1 MVVLTCTLPAAM
13 QASVNATILQSCFG
27 AVGLQHKPMCRLAI
41 SAPTSAHSVLLQEL
55 LMMLPFKLNIDF
67 RSSHVQAQEEQ
78 IMTDFGPEDER
89 LEGIYERM
97 EELDPAKFE
106 VDAAKLLHGLG
117 FDKAMMAKGTKDM
130 SGEWP
135 HIICGDSA

>member
-1 MVVLTCTLPAAM
+1 
-13 QASVNATILQSCFG
+13 
-27 AVGLQHKPMCRLAI
+27 
-41 SAPTSAHSVLLQEL
+41 
-55 LMMLPFKLNIDF
+55 
-67 RSSHVQAQEEQ
+67 
-78 IMTDFGPEDER
+78 MTDFGPEDER

-130 SGEWP
+130 SGERQLGSGFYS
-135 HIICGDSA
+135 HSLLL

>member
-1 MVVLTCTLPAAM
+1 
-13 QASVNATILQSCFG
+13 
-27 AVGLQHKPMCRLAI
+27 
-41 SAPTSAHSVLLQEL
+41 
-55 LMMLPFKLNIDF
+55 
-67 RSSHVQAQEEQ
+67 
-78 IMTDFGPEDER
+78 MTDFGPEDER

-130 SGEWP
+130 SGENLITPCVIYMYIYHMLKVTTHCW
-135 HIICGDSA
+135 SAVVVQPVLCHK

>member
-1 MVVLTCTLPAAM
+1 
-13 QASVNATILQSCFG
+13 
-27 AVGLQHKPMCRLAI
+27 
-41 SAPTSAHSVLLQEL
+41 
-55 LMMLPFKLNIDF
+55 
-67 RSSHVQAQEEQ
+67 
-78 IMTDFGPEDER
+78 MTDFGPEDER

-130 SGEWP
+130 SGESCCSCCSTIRCVSCSHTVQIVLSERQP
-135 HIICGDSA
+135 CGLSSTRKLC

>member
-1 MVVLTCTLPAAM
+1 
-13 QASVNATILQSCFG
+13 
-27 AVGLQHKPMCRLAI
+27 
-41 SAPTSAHSVLLQEL
+41 
-55 LMMLPFKLNIDF
+55 
-67 RSSHVQAQEEQ
+67 
-78 IMTDFGPEDER
+78 MTDFGPEDER

-130 SGEWP
+130 SGRSPFSQQMLLNRSNAPKLEQ
-135 HIICGDSA
+135 HHGHTFSNGM

>member
-1 MVVLTCTLPAAM
+1 
-13 QASVNATILQSCFG
+13 
-27 AVGLQHKPMCRLAI
+27 
-41 SAPTSAHSVLLQEL
+41 
-55 LMMLPFKLNIDF
+55 
-67 RSSHVQAQEEQ
+67 VQAQEEQ

-130 SGEWP
+130 SGQWP
-135 HIICGDSA
+135 YITCSHFVCMSCCSSEALQVL

>member
-1 MVVLTCTLPAAM
+1 
-13 QASVNATILQSCFG
+13 
-27 AVGLQHKPMCRLAI
+27 
-41 SAPTSAHSVLLQEL
+41 
-55 LMMLPFKLNIDF
+55 
-67 RSSHVQAQEEQ
+67 VQAQEEQ

-130 SGEWP
+130 SGECT
-135 HIICGDSA
+135 HTSCSDVVCMSCCNSEVLSHCLASE

>member
-1 MVVLTCTLPAAM
+1 
-13 QASVNATILQSCFG
+13 
-27 AVGLQHKPMCRLAI
+27 
-41 SAPTSAHSVLLQEL
+41 
-55 LMMLPFKLNIDF
+55 
-67 RSSHVQAQEEQ
+67 
-78 IMTDFGPEDER
+78 MTDFGPEDER

-130 SGEWP
+130 SGESCCSCCST
-135 HIICGDSA
+135 IRCV

>member
-1 MVVLTCTLPAAM
+1 
-13 QASVNATILQSCFG
+13 
-27 AVGLQHKPMCRLAI
+27 
-41 SAPTSAHSVLLQEL
+41 
-55 LMMLPFKLNIDF
+55 
-67 RSSHVQAQEEQ
+67 
-78 IMTDFGPEDER
+78 MTDFGPEDER

-130 SGEWP
+130 SGEYT
-135 HIICGDSA
+135 HTFCSHFVCRSCCSSEVL

>member
-1 MVVLTCTLPAAM
+1 
-13 QASVNATILQSCFG
+13 
-27 AVGLQHKPMCRLAI
+27 
-41 SAPTSAHSVLLQEL
+41 
-55 LMMLPFKLNIDF
+55 
-67 RSSHVQAQEEQ
+67 
-78 IMTDFGPEDER
+78 MTDFGPEDER

-130 SGEWP
+130 SGQWP
-135 HIICGDSA
+135 HITCSDDVCMSCCNSEVL

>member
-1 MVVLTCTLPAAM
+1 
-13 QASVNATILQSCFG
+13 
-27 AVGLQHKPMCRLAI
+27 
-41 SAPTSAHSVLLQEL
+41 
-55 LMMLPFKLNIDF
+55 
-67 RSSHVQAQEEQ
+67 
-78 IMTDFGPEDER
+78 MTDFGPEDER

-130 SGEWP
+130 SGGWL
-135 HIICGDSA
+135 HSTCSHFICMSCCSSEVL

>member
-1 MVVLTCTLPAAM
+1 MCVERRIHNHCMVYL
-13 QASVNATILQSCFG
+13 
-27 AVGLQHKPMCRLAI
+27 
-41 SAPTSAHSVLLQEL
+41 
-55 LMMLPFKLNIDF
+55 
-67 RSSHVQAQEEQ
+67 QAQEEQ

-130 SGEWP
+130 SGETLITP
-135 HIICGDSA
+135 LLCSVDAASPLSHVDMPAHGASR